1 MTAAMP
7 RRSLSSALLGA
18 LDVIVGGWPR
28 SWGGMA
34 VRKAIWRPR
43 FGACGRNVRLDTQV
57 TITGFE
63 AIRLGDDVSV
73 MAGCFLYAH
82 DSECL
87 QIGSGA
93 SLNHN
98 VTLTA
103 SNGRIVIGDDALIGP
118 NVVVRAAN
126 HEYSDIDRPIRV
138 QGHRFGVVEIGNDVW
153 IGANAVVTSG
163 ARIGDQ
169 AIVGAG
175 SVVTGDVPPRAI
187 VAGVPARVIGQR
199 GGATHEPT

>member
-1 MTAAMP
+1 M
-7 RRSLSSALLGA
+7 
-18 LDVIVGGWPR
+18 
-28 SWGGMA
+28 
-34 VRKAIWRPR
+34 RKAIWRPR
-43 FGACGRNVRLDTQV
+43 FGACGRNVRLDTHV
-57 TITGFE
+57 TSTGVE